1 MIQIGKI
8 IQIMEMDGREYNTIK
23 EIQSAI
29 DGLNDNEQH
38 TVKLIHD
45 TYMCSSD
52 NLAINEDKDIELDLN
67 GYTLETSCENTI
79 TNNGKLKITDG
90 SEAKK
95 GRMQGVAKVFIDNK
109 KDLVVDE
116 GEYDSTNYMSI
127 HYDSKYLSKIITNTG
142 NITWEGAKI
151 LLNLG
156 NTYGIDNQE
165 SGTINWK
172 TGTIEA
178 NQSTSH
184 HQYGIYIEKSGNIN
198 IETMT
203 FNNRGVNGSW
213 SSRLYQ
219 YGIYSNN
226 SSNEKTTIT
235 INDFQRNVLTD
246 TRRGI
251 VYGIG
256 GNKLIVNIKNGNFI
270 DCDYAISL
278 NDSDINITEGNFQ
291 DKINIGTNSIAKIN
305 NGTIGGIEVN
315 GQLTINNGQITSLST
330 KNANAKITMNNGS
343 ILNENGNGVQLDYG
357 EFTLLG
363 GTIESKNSNG
373 VYINDNKAKFTM
385 GDNTNAVSTDVP
397 QVKGNTYGVYVKS
410 GEFDFYDGK
419 ITGNTKA
426 IYGGVKNKP
435 ENYKV
440 QYSDTDEKV
449 AFLDID
455 AEVEKI
461 VSVDGVYFS
470 DFESALDHAMNNG
483 MGTILV
489 HKEIDLP
496 TTMIVDAD
504 TDITI
509 NLNGHSLNAKL
520 DNTIFTNNGAL
531 TIIDEIVDET
541 EDGDSD
547 SADGDSD
554 SADGNTD
561 DGEEVQS
568 VASKIENTQGYVVI
582 NNKTLTV
589 GRKDNG
595 LIKTTPV
602 LKGQTTAIQN
612 KGTFYWYDG
621 VIDGNEITEEETQ
634 SARISSLARQIK
646 AGADNMLKEAE
657 KKILP
662 LVQNP
667 NIKLD
672 TEKPIWTQGPVTA
685 TIYTTDRI
693 ILDIKNE
700 TANVETRSLT
710 VKKVWEMPDEEAQNY
725 KSTIQLMKIVDGKKE
740 AVKNKEGN
748 NITVEIIGNNSKTL
762 ENIPVYKG
770 TERIEYALEEI
781 KVQRRISEDEWED
794 VPMTDFNVT
803 YNQMSN

>member
-184 HQYGIYIEKSGNIN
+184 HQYGIY
-198 IETMT
+198 
-203 FNNRGVNGSW
+203 
-213 SSRLYQ
+213 
-219 YGIYSNN
+219 SNN

-363 GTIESKNSNG
+363 GTIESKIAM
-373 VYINDNKAKFTM
+373 VYI
-385 GDNTNAVSTDVP
+385 
-397 QVKGNTYGVYVKS
+397 
-410 GEFDFYDGK
+410 
-419 ITGNTKA
+419 
-426 IYGGVKNKP
+426 
-435 ENYKV
+435 
-440 QYSDTDEKV
+440 
-449 AFLDID
+449 
-455 AEVEKI
+455 
-461 VSVDGVYFS
+461 
-470 DFESALDHAMNNG
+470 
-483 MGTILV
+483 
-489 HKEIDLP
+489 
-496 TTMIVDAD
+496 
-504 TDITI
+504 
-509 NLNGHSLNAKL
+509 
-520 DNTIFTNNGAL
+520 
-531 TIIDEIVDET
+531 
-541 EDGDSD
+541 
-547 SADGDSD
+547 
-554 SADGNTD
+554 
-561 DGEEVQS
+561 
-568 VASKIENTQGYVVI
+568 
-582 NNKTLTV
+582 
-589 GRKDNG
+589 
-595 LIKTTPV
+595 
-602 LKGQTTAIQN
+602 
-612 KGTFYWYDG
+612 
-621 VIDGNEITEEETQ
+621 
-634 SARISSLARQIK
+634 
-646 AGADNMLKEAE
+646 
-657 KKILP
+657 
-662 LVQNP
+662 
-667 NIKLD
+667 
-672 TEKPIWTQGPVTA
+672 
-685 TIYTTDRI
+685 
-693 ILDIKNE
+693 
-700 TANVETRSLT
+700 
-710 VKKVWEMPDEEAQNY
+710 
-725 KSTIQLMKIVDGKKE
+725 
-740 AVKNKEGN
+740 
-748 NITVEIIGNNSKTL
+748 
-762 ENIPVYKG
+762 
-770 TERIEYALEEI
+770 
-781 KVQRRISEDEWED
+781 
-794 VPMTDFNVT
+794 
-803 YNQMSN
+803 